1 MATDGPVLPLLGVR
15 VLDLTRNVAGP
26 YAAMILGELGADVVK
41 VEHPGRGDDTRQ
53 WGPPFWGG
61 DGPIYLAMN
70 RNKRS
75 VTVDLGAR
83 SARPIMERLVDQA
96 DVLIE
101 SFRPGALDRLG
112 YGYDWAAARN
122 PRLLYCSV
130 TAYGDGGPLRDR
142 PGYDPL
148 MQAFAGIM
156 AMTGEPGGEAVRA
169 GVSIID
175 MGTGMWAA
183 LGLVAAL
190 RRREETG
197 RGERVVTA
205 LYETALAWMSY
216 HLTTHW
222 AGATPRRHGSGTSTI
237 APYEA
242 FATADGRLM
251 IAAGNDALFGRLCE
265 ALGLPGLAAEERF
278 RGNADRV
285 RNRDALH
292 VAIEVATTAWQTE
305 ALADA
310 LVAAGVP
317 CSPIRSVPEVAEDA
331 QAAALGMFQRH
342 PGLGEM
348 PSVGLPLR
356 IGGERPP
363 LRQAPP
369 KRGEHNR
376 EVLAELGFAAAEVEA
391 LLESEAMRATGP
403 GGPGGTGEPGG
414 ASGQG

>member
-1 MATDGPVLPLLGVR
+1 MTDSPAQPLAGVR

-41 VEHPGRGDDTRQ
+41 VEHPGRGDDTRK
-53 WGPPFWGG
+53 WGPPFWDGE
-61 DGPIYLAMN
+61 GPIYLAMN

-75 VTVDLGAR
+75 VTIDLGAR
-83 SARPIMERLVDQA
+83 TARPIMERLCDSA
-96 DVLIE
+96 DVLVE

-122 PRLLYCSV
+122 PRLLYCSI
-130 TAYGDGGPLRDR
+130 TAYGDAGPLRDR

-156 AMTGEPGGEAVRA
+156 AMTGEPAGGAVRA

-190 RRREETG
+190 HRRAATG

-222 AGATPRRHGSGTSTI
+222 AGATPRRYGSGTSTI

-251 IAAGNDALFGRLCE
+251 ISAGNDALFARLCA
-265 ALGLPGLAAEERF
+265 ALRLAALAEEPPF
-278 RGNADRV
+278 RTNADRV
-285 RNRDALH
+285 RNREALH
-292 VAIEVATTAWQTE
+292 TALEAATVGWETA

-317 CSPIRSVPEVAEDA
+317 CSPIRTVPEVAEDE
-331 QAAALGMFQRH
+331 QAAALGIFQRH
-342 PGLGEM
+342 AGLGEM
-348 PSVGLPLR
+348 PSVGLPLLL
-356 IGGERPP
+356 GGERPP
-363 LRQAPP
+363 LRTAPP

-376 EVLAELGFAAAEVEA
+376 EVLAELGFAAGEVEE
-391 LLESEAMRATGP
+391 LLGSEAMREGA
-403 GGPGGTGEPGG
+403 GE
-414 ASGQG
+414 